1 MIVYGKAPLMFT
13 KYCPLEKMNQCGTC
27 RRSTYEL
34 KDKQGAFPIISHDDC
49 TTTIL
54 NGKTLNILDEIKS
67 IEGIEA
73 FRLNFTVESK
83 DQVVEIINKALGK
96 LNGSM
101 NKTVFNQETDTR
113 GHFNKEIL

>member
-1 MIVYGKAPLMFT
+1 
-13 KYCPLEKMNQCGTC
+13 MNQCGTC

-67 IEGIEA
+67 IEGIES

-83 DQVVEIINKALGK
+83 DQVVEIINKAFGK